1 MFKCTAC
8 AVLSENQED
17 VIVGFEVHDSW
28 RTTSVPR
35 SIEHNIAVSSREPSQ
50 ASGAEGQ
57 SDSRGVAFDICPSDG
72 GSDSS
77 GRKHRKTHK
86 MAKGLDFCPDHLCA
100 LKHTENQGFASGFGK
115 TDWIQRVNFRKTCVD
130 LHSRGEYSNPKEIV
144 LDEASV
150 LFECRHPNI
159 LLMLGF
165 CLAFSKGPVLIM
177 ERAWGT
183 LTAALRSGPLPLQPA
198 LSISS
203 QVASALLYL
212 HDRGMLHGQVRT
224 NSVFLVSTGSASP
237 VTAKLANFATI
248 KHNAGDCTLAGDV
261 LSFGVLLHDLFA
273 TNYSGGSTLEQ
284 LSELSLEQLKCN
296 ISFADL
302 GLLLH
307 SIFRGEVTFA
317 IDVAE
322 WFTNVKLCFDE
333 LDEQALASTQ
343 YSVDQGTHRDV
354 HLSSRLL
361 VPLMGSA
368 VQGQGDFRQKFSL

>member
-28 RTTSVPR
+28 ITTSVPR
-35 SIEHNIAVSSREPSQ
+35 STEHNVAVSSSEPSES
-50 ASGAEGQ
+50 SGAESQ
-57 SDSRGVAFDICPSDG
+57 SDSRGVAFDGCPSDG
-72 GSDSS
+72 GSDPS

-86 MAKGLDFCPDHLCA
+86 MVKELNFSPLNLYAPKRTNIDVS
-100 LKHTENQGFASGFGK
+100 ASGFGK
-115 TDWIQRVNFRKTCVD
+115 TDWIQRAEFRTTCVD
-130 LHSRGEYSNPKEIV
+130 LHSRGQYANPKDIV
-144 LDEASV
+144 FNEASV

-165 CLAFSKGPVLIM
+165 CLDFSEGPVLIM
-177 ERAWGT
+177 EQAWDT

-198 LSISS
+198 LSIAS

-224 NSVFLVSTGSASP
+224 NSIFLVSTGSASP

-248 KHNAGDCTLAGDV
+248 KRDTGDSTLAGDV

-273 TNYSGGSTLEQ
+273 TNYSGGSSLEQ

-322 WFTNVKLCFDE
+322 WFTKVNLCFDE
-333 LDEQALASTQ
+333 LDDHSLASTQ
-343 YSVDQGTHRDV
+343 YSADQGTQRDA
-354 HLSSRLL
+354 HLSARLL
-361 VPLMGSA
+361 APSTESA
-368 VQGQGDFRQKFSL
+368 VQGQLGCK